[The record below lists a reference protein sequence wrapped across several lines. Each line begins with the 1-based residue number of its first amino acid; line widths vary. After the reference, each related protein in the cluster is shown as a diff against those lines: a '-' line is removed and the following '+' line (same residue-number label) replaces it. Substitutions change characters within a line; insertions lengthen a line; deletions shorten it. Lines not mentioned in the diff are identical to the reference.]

1 MKQTFV
7 LVVAAFALLAG
18 PSHAGTVP
26 GQYIVVLKDGA
37 NSHAAAQRA
46 RKLGGDVF
54 AEYGSAL
61 HGYAARLSLSQLA
74 SVEADPS
81 IQFVSQDGTAEAT
94 GDATTIVPQI
104 VPNYIDRI
112 DGELSSTVSGDG
124 TGSVDVNIGVVDT
137 GVDLSNPDLNVVGG
151 TNCIDPK
158 KSYQD
163 DNLHGTAIS
172 GMLAAEDN
180 GFGLV
185 GIAPGARLWEAK
197 SFDKHAS
204 GKWSSII
211 CGIDWVTATRTDVD
225 PTNDIVVAN
234 GSFRGFG
241 SDDGNCGRTNGD
253 PVHLAI
259 CNSVAAGVTWVVA
272 AGNDVQDIQNIIP
285 ASYDEVLTATAMGD
299 HDGKPGGFGT
309 SPFSSPTYCAQQPD
323 DTAAFFSN
331 FATLPSDE
339 AHTIAAPGLC
349 LLLYVLNGDLAV
361 ESGTSGAAPLI
372 SGTIALCIV
381 DGRCKGTPGDVMRT
395 VLSDAERYNHAHQ
408 GYGFSGDPLRPIEG
422 KYFGYLIRTALY

>member
-54 AEYGSAL
+54 AEYGVAL
-61 HGYAARLSLSQLA
+61 HGYAARLSDSQLA

-81 IQFVSQDGTAEAT
+81 VQFVSSDGTAEVA
-94 GDATTIVPQI
+94 GYVTTIVPQI

-211 CGIDWVTATRTDVD
+211 CGIDWVTATRTDAD

-241 SDDGNCGRTNGD
+241 SDDGNCGRTNDD

-272 AGNDVQDIQNIIP
+272 AGNDVQEHHPCELRRGAD
-285 ASYDEVLTATAMGD
+285 GD
-299 HDGKPGGFGT
+299 G
-309 SPFSSPTYCAQQPD
+309 
-323 DTAAFFSN
+323 
-331 FATLPSDE
+331 
-339 AHTIAAPGLC
+339 
-349 LLLYVLNGDLAV
+349 
-361 ESGTSGAAPLI
+361 
-372 SGTIALCIV
+372 
-381 DGRCKGTPGDVMRT
+381 DGRPRRQARRFWHVT
-395 VLSDAERYNHAHQ
+395 VLEPDL
-408 GYGFSGDPLRPIEG
+408 LR
-422 KYFGYLIRTALY
+422 AAA